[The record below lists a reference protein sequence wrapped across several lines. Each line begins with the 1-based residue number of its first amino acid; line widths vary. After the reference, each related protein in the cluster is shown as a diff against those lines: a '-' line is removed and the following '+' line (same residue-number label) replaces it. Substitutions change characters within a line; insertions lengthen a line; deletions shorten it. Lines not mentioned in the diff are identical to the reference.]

1 MIDSS
6 PLYAPERRGDSTRG
20 SQDFVSISIP
30 QQQQQQMQHIDQRDT
45 YLDSRAEA
53 IEGIEKTINE
63 LGSIFQQLTSMIS
76 AHDDLVRRFVFQHT
90 KILCKMLFFSIHI
103 ESIIT

>member
-1 MIDSS
+1 MQNYKLKDT
-6 PLYAPERRGDSTRG
+6 LRRGDSTRG

-30 QQQQQQMQHIDQRDT
+30 QQQQQQQMQLIDQRDT
-45 YLDSRAEA
+45 YLDSRSEA

-90 KILCKMLFFSIHI
+90 KILCKMLFF
-103 ESIIT
+103 